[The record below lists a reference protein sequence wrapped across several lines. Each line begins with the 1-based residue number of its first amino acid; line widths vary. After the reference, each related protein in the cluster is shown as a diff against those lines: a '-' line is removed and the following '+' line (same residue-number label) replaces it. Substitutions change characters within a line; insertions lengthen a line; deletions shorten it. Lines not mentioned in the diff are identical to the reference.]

1 MENPHDPVINHRPDG
16 RWEVACPECLR
27 LRASG
32 VDVPV
37 GIGLAVRSW
46 ESALRIWT
54 NHLGPVGD
62 TLGMQAQPVVTSLPP
77 PLQR

>member
-1 MENPHDPVINHRPDG
+1 MADTHEPIINHRPDG

-27 LRASG
+27 LRTSG

-54 NHLGPVGD
+54 NHLGPVAES
-62 TLGMQAQPVVTSLPP
+62 LGRQTQPVVTSSPP
-77 PLQR
+77 TRQR